1 MVAMGLIVNNATF
14 AYFRS
19 TVNHPP
25 HDVRQVSGQ
34 YMQQQQQQGQDQYG
48 GWHAHHD
55 GLGYGAQQQHLE
67 YERSPSK
74 EFAKRARSRSPEKK
88 RLFLE

>member
-19 TVNHPP
+19 TVTPP
-25 HDVRQVSGQ
+25 NDVQRQPSGQ
-34 YMQQQQQQGQDQYG
+34 YMQNQGQNPV
-48 GWHAHHD
+48 GWHQQHD
-55 GLGYGAQQQHLE
+55 GLGYGGPQHLE
-67 YERSPSK
+67 CNRSPSK
-74 EFAKRARSRSPEKK
+74 DYAKRARSRSPEKK

>member
-19 TVNHPP
+19 TVTPP
-25 HDVRQVSGQ
+25 NDAQRQPSGQ
-34 YMQQQQQQGQDQYG
+34 FVQHQNQNPL
-48 GWHAHHD
+48 GWHQQHD
-55 GLGYGAQQQHLE
+55 GLSYGQQYLE
-67 YERSPSK
+67 YNRSPSK
-74 EFAKRARSRSPEKK
+74 DYAKRARSRSPEKK